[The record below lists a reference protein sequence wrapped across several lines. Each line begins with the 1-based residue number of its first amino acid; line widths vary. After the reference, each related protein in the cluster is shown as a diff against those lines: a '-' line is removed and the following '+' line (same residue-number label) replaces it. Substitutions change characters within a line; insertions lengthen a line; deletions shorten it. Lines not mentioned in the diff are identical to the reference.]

1 MVYDHILLVIIQNF
15 QGKIL
20 DGYELW
26 LFGLIERLGWNI

>member
-1 MVYDHILLVIIQNF
+1 MVYGHISFVIIQNF

-26 LFGLIERLGWNI
+26 LFGLMEHLGWNI